1 MGFEVTYAAAALA
14 GILSFASPCVL
25 PLVPPYLCFLGGVT
39 LEQIAGHEPP
49 ARGVARRVF
58 WQALAFVLG
67 FATVFV
73 ALGASASAVS
83 QLLSEHAGWLG
94 RIAGAL
100 IVVFGLHFIG
110 IVRIPLLYR
119 EARLHVDAAPA
130 SLAGAYLIGL
140 AFAFG
145 WTPCIGPVLATV
157 LTVAAAKDSAW
168 EGAALLAVYALGIGI
183 PFLAAALF
191 VRPFLGAMKR
201 LRPHMRAVETAMG
214 ALLVATGALML
225 LGAFQEIGL
234 WLYRTVPVF
243 GTIG

>member
-1 MGFEVTYAAAALA
+1 MLDVSLATALV
-14 GILSFASPCVL
+14 GGLISFLSPCVL
-25 PLVPPYLCFLGGVT
+25 PLVPPYLSFLAGTTFDRLEAGDDAGVRRRA
-39 LEQIAGHEPP
+39 LLAALLFVAG
-49 ARGVARRVF
+49 F
-58 WQALAFVLG
+58 T
-67 FATVFV
+67 TVFV
-73 ALGASASAVS
+73 ALGATASALGQIVR
-83 QLLSEHAGWLG
+83 QYLDVLGTLAGLA
-94 RIAGAL
+94 I
-100 IVVFGLHFIG
+100 IVMGLHFLGAFRIG
-110 IVRIPLLYR
+110 LLYR
-119 EARLHVDAAPA
+119 EARFQVARPIRLW
-130 SLAGAYLIGL
+130 GAYAMGL

-145 WTPCIGPVLATV
+145 WTPCIGPVLATI

-191 VRPFLGAMKR
+191 VRPFLGVMKR